1 MDDDVVERWLDG
13 RILRMDTVVL
23 ERASILR
30 EDLVTIPFRAL
41 IWDDSLFTVHFEY
54 FWYDCLQDDEIEQS
68 ARIQTPTDIAQDNTM
83 KSSG

>member
-41 IWDDSLFTVHFEY
+41 I
-54 FWYDCLQDDEIEQS
+54 
-68 ARIQTPTDIAQDNTM
+68 
-83 KSSG
+83 

>member
-1 MDDDVVERWLDG
+1 MDDDVVQRALA
-13 RILRMDTVVL
+13 RILRMETVGL

-30 EDLVTIPFRAL
+30 EDFVTIPFRAL